1 MIKNLI
7 VFHGSNLNINNQIK
21 EFENILSKQT
31 DKSFSICFLKSS
43 PNLKDELIISAKEH
57 FSEINI
63 LPLFL
68 LPGNHLSYEIPNIVK
83 EFNKTF
89 PDIAVN
95 INNYLAS
102 DNIFIKYIAN
112 KLK

>member
-21 EFENILSKQT
+21 EFE
-31 DKSFSICFLKSS
+31 
-43 PNLKDELIISAKEH
+43 
-57 FSEINI
+57 NI